1 MIAKPRK
8 AIRNEYLKHTQN
20 VAVLG
25 GGSWATA
32 LVKILTENKRKVHW
46 YMRNEQAKKTTRES
60 GEKPTLL
67 EFGRLAK
74 EAVIH

>member
-1 MIAKPRK
+1 MIATPRK
-8 AIRNEYLKHTQN
+8 AILNEYLKHTQK

-46 YMRNEQAKKTTRES
+46 YMRNE
-60 GEKPTLL
+60 
-67 EFGRLAK
+67 
-74 EAVIH
+74 EAVKRLEKEGRNPITSAQLCCAKNV